1 MTNSRSIQTER
12 RLDLATIE
20 QLVPDLVAKQ
30 LGFERDE
37 VLLSS
42 RLIEDLGCDSLELI
56 ELIMELEDQ
65 FNITIPDK
73 FDDPVGKSMFTRSPF
88 CIRDLAEIVYLQHG
102 TGTPVRSG
110 WHRKITSSPKPVT
123 LFTQLGG
130 RWTPESTKT
139 IPALFEELDRKDDIR
154 QFRRR
159 SDGMR
164 CFLLPTA
171 TVEVGNNDPDVPLD
185 ERPAHS
191 VQIDSFLIDA
201 EPVSTTAYCRFLNS
215 IETTEKEWLDWFQ
228 LAENDDRIRQMPIV
242 LTDGSWQPVVGS
254 ESMPMVLVS
263 WFGANAYSLW
273 ANGKQW
279 TEYQTSSG
287 FLPTEAQWEY
297 AALGAF
303 DPSVSGDQQEPSFI
317 YGQHERGNHYEASTM
332 PIADVHI
339 PVGLSKFHL
348 HHMVGNVWHWCRDW
362 FAEDFYQRPESRT
375 SNPVNS
381 VETGIRSERGG
392 SWVGPIDLCRPT
404 YRRGRTPL
412 ARGRCLG
419 FRCVSPVEMLGTV
432 LKSFN

>member
-110 WHRKITSSPKPVT
+110 WHRKITSSPKPVA

-279 TEYQTSSG
+279 TEYQTNPS
-287 FLPTEAQWEY
+287 FLPTEVQWEY
-297 AALGAF
+297 AASGAF
-303 DPSVSGDQQEPSFI
+303 DPSASKDHQEPSFV
-317 YGQHERGNHYEASTM
+317 YAQHEPGKHYEAHTM

-339 PVGLSKFHL
+339 PMGVSRVHL
-348 HHMVGNVWHWCRDW
+348 HHMAGNVWHWCRDW
-362 FAEDFYQRPESRT
+362 FAEDFYQRAESRNA
-375 SNPVNS
+375 NPVNS
-381 VETGIRSERGG
+381 IETGIRSERGG
-392 SWVGPIDLCRPT
+392 SWVGPVDLCRPT

-419 FRCVSPVEMLGTV
+419 FRCVSPVELLGTV
-432 LKSFN
+432 